1 MRHDYGPQLLYVLP
15 CTRIRSEMLYIAKG
29 LAEKT
34 KHLHSYMPPSLE
46 GDAEAISAR
55 LKDSTLG

>member
-1 MRHDYGPQLLYVLP
+1 
-15 CTRIRSEMLYIAKG
+15 MLYITKG

-34 KHLHSYMPPSLE
+34 KDLRSYMPPSLE

>member
-15 CTRIRSEMLYIAKG
+15 CTRIRFEMLYITKG

-34 KHLHSYMPPSLE
+34 KDLRSYMPPSLE